1 MEVGLELCKVLVQV
15 EHQQLLEVLVARSIL
30 LVKSQCI
37 GSEVN
42 YFFDK
47 GSVEV
52 LTLVRIVAQT
62 RLQCGII
69 FDKK

>member
-37 GSEVN
+37 GSEVDN
-42 YFFDK
+42 FVDK

-52 LTLVRIVAQT
+52 LTLVGIVAQT
-62 RLQCGII
+62 RLQCGFI